1 MRRSYLAAAAA
12 FALGTTSAA
21 AQIAPGS
28 TLVFAGAADA
38 TDIGSPGVVLDFSPY
53 ALTRGGQNTG
63 AFAFVNAASGG
74 PIGTLRQ
81 VTVGSG
87 PQSVPGF
94 LTIGGYTFDLL
105 SLPSGPYPQTD
116 CRVAPVVGQRCTP
129 FQSPG
134 TAISPFNLV
143 NQASG
148 DPNAPINALVSF
160 NLIGTVTDPNG
171 YTSAFT
177 GTISSTFIGYSYQDV
192 LGALEGQGPAGLPDV
207 PFTGT
212 FVAGAV
218 LPEPGTYALVAAGL
232 LGVAGLARA
241 RVGRRS

>member
-1 MRRSYLAAAAA
+1 MMAGAAAAA
-12 FALGTTSAA
+12 LALGTTSAA
-21 AQIAPGS
+21 AQIATGS
-28 TLVFAGAADA
+28 TLAFTGAADA
-38 TDIGSPGVVLDFSPY
+38 TDVGSAGVVLDFSPY
-53 ALTRGGQNTG
+53 ALTSGSTNTG
-63 AFAFVNAASGG
+63 AFAFLNAAPGA
-74 PIGTLRQ
+74 LKQ
-81 VTVGSG
+81 LTVGSG
-87 PQSVPGF
+87 AQWIPGF
-94 LTIGGYTFDLL
+94 LTIGGYTFDLRN
-105 SLPSGPYPQTD
+105 LPSGPYPQTD

-134 TAISPFNLV
+134 TAISPFDLV

-160 NLIGTVTDPNG
+160 DLSGTVVDPNG

-177 GTISSTFIGYSYQDV
+177 GTISSTFVGLSYQDV

-232 LGVAGLARA
+232 AGVGLVAR
-241 RVGRRS
+241 RRRS